1 MSGSTYIPFLVQ
13 KNNKKYL
20 HNCIIGY
27 IIIWIRIS
35 DTPFVVL
42 IKLNIEQLCVY
53 INLTQWSGKDV
64 GGIFFPGVFAAFFVS
79 TDISGID

>member
-42 IKLNIEQLCVY
+42 IKLNIEVMHIYQFDTMERQRRRRNFFSERLCR
-53 INLTQWSGKDV
+53 S
-64 GGIFFPGVFAAFFVS
+64 FFVG